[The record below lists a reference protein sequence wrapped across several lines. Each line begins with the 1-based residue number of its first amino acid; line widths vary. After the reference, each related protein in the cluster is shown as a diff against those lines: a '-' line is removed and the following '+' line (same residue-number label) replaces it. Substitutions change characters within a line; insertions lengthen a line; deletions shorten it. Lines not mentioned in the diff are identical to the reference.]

1 MFQIKAHDFA
11 VLESYGSYL
20 HRLSN
25 RLGLVVVK
33 YWCAPNTTKKI
44 ETLQH
49 ESSVVQHE
57 YELNLYER
65 NIQIE
70 KVSSRIM
77 SLLVEVVHR
86 SLPAGVQLSIHEHNH
101 ELHEKTRYITDHELL
116 QYKKELKLLLDNK
129 KEDEEELT
137 SGKKKK

>member
-1 MFQIKAHDFA
+1 MD
-11 VLESYGSYL
+11 SYGSYL

-33 YWCAPNTTKKI
+33 YWCAPNTTTKI

-49 ESSVVQHE
+49 ESNVVQYE

-70 KVSSRIM
+70 KISSRIM

-86 SLPAGVQLSIHEHNH
+86 SLPAGVQLSIHEHDH
-101 ELHEKTRYITDHELL
+101 ELHEKTRYITDYELL
-116 QYKKELKLLLDNK
+116 QYKKELKLLLDSKN
-129 KEDEEELT
+129 DDDEELT
-137 SGKKKK
+137 ATGKKKK